1 MANERVH
8 PELSYEVQKVDFY
21 PQVAQKNQLLPF
33 KVFFPRTT
41 YEFLFFPNRER
52 NHELQFLISHSSDRL
67 HVTEGFVP
75 LVHWSA
81 ESDKE
86 NSHLNAVECVQGW
99 AKKWTPGCENF

>member
-1 MANERVH
+1 MSKVAESRKV
-8 PELSYEVQKVDFY
+8 PVRPRSMTDAPSSY
-21 PQVAQKNQLLPF
+21 
-33 KVFFPRTT
+33 
-41 YEFLFFPNRER
+41 
-52 NHELQFLISHSSDRL
+52 RL
-67 HVTEGFVP
+67 HVDEGFVP